1 MSTEPIRIDLTN
13 EQQEQVRRDSGHAI
27 EAIELQVQ
35 ELESR
40 IAPSEPV
47 VYLKIVMKDAT
58 ITNVN
63 YGS

>member
-13 EQQEQVRRDSGHAI
+13 DQQEQVRRHSGHAI

-47 VYLKIVMKDAT
+47 VYLKFEMKTVIV
-58 ITNVN
+58 
-63 YGS
+63 SS